1 MLTYNTLAIRTLSDN
16 QGGLYVKRF
25 VYAELMHLIYRNL
38 ASQSENRLEKI
49 TANTITLIH
58 QTLSFF

>member
-1 MLTYNTLAIRTLSDN
+1 MLTYNTLAIRTPSDN
-16 QGGLYVKRF
+16 QGGLCVKRF
-25 VYAELMHLIYRNL
+25 IYAELMHLIYRNL